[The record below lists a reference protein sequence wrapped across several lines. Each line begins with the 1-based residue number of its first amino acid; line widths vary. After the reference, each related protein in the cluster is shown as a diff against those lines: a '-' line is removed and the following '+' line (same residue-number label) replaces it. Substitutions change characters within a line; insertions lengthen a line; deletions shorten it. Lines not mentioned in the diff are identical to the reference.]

1 MDAADVRWSAYLGGH
16 RRAVRNPRQD
26 ADVGERALIDRDQ
39 GVNGSVA
46 VQYPPAAIGGCGIC
60 QAQEATVNPTIPL
73 ALISLLFAVPTLAFS
88 MEHHSSETTL
98 AAMPA
103 HLDED
108 EEGHAHDVPHAHGD
122 EAVPAVRWASDE
134 PLRVGMR
141 RLRAATEMLSHGA
154 HGHLD
159 AAQVQG
165 IAAEL
170 EAAVQAMFAQCR
182 LAPEPDAALHPL
194 LARVLD
200 ASATLAEGR
209 FDAGAHDALLA
220 VLARYPLLFDDEGW
234 SALPA
239 S

>member
-1 MDAADVRWSAYLGGH
+1 
-16 RRAVRNPRQD
+16 
-26 ADVGERALIDRDQ
+26 
-39 GVNGSVA
+39 

-60 QAQEATVNPTIPL
+60 QAQEATVNPTLPL
-73 ALISLLFAVPTLAFS
+73 ALIPLLFAVSTPAFS
-88 MEHHSSETTL
+88 MEHHSPETTPD
-98 AAMPA
+98 AMHA

-108 EEGHAHDVPHAHGD
+108 AHGHDVPHAHGD

-134 PLRVGMR
+134 PLRAGMR
-141 RLRAATEMLSHGA
+141 RVRAATEMLSHGA

-159 AAQVQG
+159 TAQVQG

-209 FDAGAHDALLA
+209 FDAGAHDALQA
-220 VLARYPLLFDDEGW
+220 VLARYPLLFEDEGW
-234 SALPA
+234 NAPPVS
-239 S
+239 